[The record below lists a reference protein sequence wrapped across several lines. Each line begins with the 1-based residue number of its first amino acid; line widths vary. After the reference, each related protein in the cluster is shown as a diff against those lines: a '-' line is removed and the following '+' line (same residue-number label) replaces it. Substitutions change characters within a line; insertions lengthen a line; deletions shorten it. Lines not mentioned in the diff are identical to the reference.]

1 MNEQERI
8 AVANGLRAALG
19 VAVDLATPEG
29 LLWLQKFSEKAQRVL
44 ARRNI
49 KIMVLADS
57 TVSDNLNKST
67 SRLPKRYFVQSLIR
81 VLRLAIEEWGGD
93 PDMIGTLRQW
103 MIWYNATVSA
113 MSSGQPAP
121 EIVLPCRV
129 GARASLSLV
138 HGGADPGEGLGA
150 SREADSPPDPW
161 EEYGDAAPDRFRRYL
176 DLEREAGILKVYEPR
191 TIPELLQ
198 TRDYA
203 RAMIARALPGASE
216 ETVRR
221 HVALRMRRFEL
232 LYRRPDRPTGW
243 FLLEMAALFDPLVPP
258 EVMQGQYRALLR
270 AMRSRRVTLQVRTSP
285 PRRSAPAGEAMTI
298 LRFADEARSDIVY
311 LPASGPTGAVRGSI
325 LDQPEDFL
333 EYTVKITHIGRDSRG
348 EDSSRLFIEGLC
360 T

>member
-1 MNEQERI
+1 MNEQERV
-8 AVANGLRAALG
+8 AVANGFRAALG

-29 LLWLQKFSEKAQRVL
+29 LLSLQKFSEKAQRIL

-81 VLRLAIEEWGGD
+81 VLRMAIGEWGGD

-103 MIWYNATVSA
+103 TIWYNDTVLA
-113 MSSGQPAP
+113 MSSGRPAP
-121 EIVLPCRV
+121 EIVLPRQVGTRV
-129 GARASLSLV
+129 PLSLV
-138 HGGADPGEGLGA
+138 HGGTDVGKGLGGSWRADP
-150 SREADSPPDPW
+150 PPDPW

-176 DLEREAGILKVYEPR
+176 DLEREARVFKVYEPR
-191 TIPELLQ
+191 TVPELLQ

-203 RAMIARALPGASE
+203 RAVIAHALPDASE

-232 LYRRPDRPTGW
+232 LYRRPDRPVGW
-243 FLLEMAALFDPLVPP
+243 FLLEKAALFHPAVSP
-258 EVMQGQYRALLR
+258 EVMQDQYRALLR
-270 AMRSRRVTLQVRTSP
+270 AMSSRRVTLQVRTSL

-298 LRFADEARSDIVY
+298 LRFADGGRSDIVY
-311 LPASGPTGAVRGSI
+311 LPADGPTGTARGSI
-325 LDQPEDFL
+325 LDQPEDFQ
-333 EYTVKITHIGRDSRG
+333 EYAVKFANIGRDSKG
-348 EDSSRLFIEGLC
+348 EDSSRTFIEGLR